1 MHPEL
6 QRAIAKA
13 RHEDLLNTHWA
24 RGQPRVRARTD
35 LDLFSRSRRRL
46 GSVLIRAGA
55 RLVDDRPA
63 ELDLA
68 HQRP

>member
-6 QRAIAKA
+6 LRAIAKA
-13 RHEDLLNTHWA
+13 RHEDLLATHQA
-24 RGQPRVRARTD
+24 RGQPRVRYREH
-35 LDLFSRSRRRL
+35 LPLLSRSRQRV

>member
-13 RHEDLLNTHWA
+13 RHEDLLNTYAA
-24 RGQPRVRARTD
+24 RGQPRVRARAE

-68 HQRP
+68 QRF